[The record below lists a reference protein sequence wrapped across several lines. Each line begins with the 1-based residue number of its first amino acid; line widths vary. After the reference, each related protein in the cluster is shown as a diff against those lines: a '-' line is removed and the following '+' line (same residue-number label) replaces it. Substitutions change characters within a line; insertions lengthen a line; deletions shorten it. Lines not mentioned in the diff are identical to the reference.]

1 MTGTTTSTKRK
12 TIAALNSQLN
22 RVWGNEFMAGVL
34 DSARAADANV
44 ISFVGGSPSAIQTPN
59 GISYGLY
66 DLIKSEKV
74 DGILLSADIAYGL
87 SPAEIQ
93 KFIEFFAP
101 IPTTTFAIPVQ
112 NTPTILSDN
121 IGGMRAL
128 TRHML
133 ETHNAQRIAFIRGLS
148 GQFEAE
154 QRYQAFLDE
163 LKAHNVR
170 FDQNFEIQGDY
181 TSESGRA
188 AVRILFDERKLD
200 PQVIIASNDRMAFGA
215 LEALQ
220 QRGISV
226 PEQIAVVGFDD
237 VGESQSIGV
246 PLTTVR
252 QSFYDIGVGAFH
264 LLEKQMNGEKT
275 EASTQIPTEV
285 VVRWSCGCMPES
297 ISRAVV
303 LPSEAA
309 RTGRLENKRDQTIH
323 TLLNVANISEDDPH
337 RQEFIRGF
345 GQSWDV
351 FLESL
356 HGRAANDAFLKTVQ
370 DAVRI
375 LTQHGYELYVWQNL
389 LSAFRKLALRGI
401 SDPAMAL
408 RAENLFQQ
416 AQILI
421 GGLSRRAQA
430 YNRLQYV
437 KQEELL
443 NNFSFSMAPAVSFES
458 IGAAITAHFPALGIE
473 HWYVMYYDE
482 KNNAPN
488 LISSPLPKNYR
499 LLMQYDNRRFEMP
512 QEKSRLETGRLAPRG
527 KTPENRRYDAVVM
540 PLSLASNRFGFMWAE
555 MGPDDWDIYV
565 RVRNLLSS
573 ALLRTMLAD
582 QREEA
587 KRETE
592 RLYSAEQA
600 RRHGAEALT
609 RSARRLS
616 SLDAAERLP
625 EHILEQLNQA
635 LPYDRSALIVKD
647 VNDLPEVQAQRGMPD
662 GADMNAFHLIWNGVD
677 LYESVL
683 SKGEIVAANDIQRD
697 KNWTQPAWL
706 PQDRSW
712 LCAPLYAKNKTIGVL
727 MFSRATQNFSE
738 DDILLAATF
747 VTQASVAWENA
758 RLYREMT
765 TMNQMME
772 RMVSQ
777 RVEELNRTYETL
789 EQYNKNKSAFI
800 QVAAHEL
807 RTPLTVI
814 KGFLGILQSSP
825 AIQKDENLTEALD
838 GVLRG
843 TNRLHQIVNSML
855 DVVRLENQ
863 VITPHLE
870 PVIIGM
876 TLRLIV
882 KDYAQDLATRNLN
895 LEINDSVTE
904 LPPILGDSELVKKAF
919 DQIIVNAIKFT
930 PDGGTINVTAR
941 IVKDERRGDMAE
953 IVVHDTGIG
962 IDAAHHKVIFEKL
975 YQLGEVQLHSSSR
988 TNYKGGGAG
997 LGLAIASG
1005 IVKALQGSI
1014 WVESPGKDEEK
1025 FPGSAFFVRLPLL
1038 KD

>member
-1 MTGTTTSTKRK
+1 MTGNASPAKKRK
-12 TIAALNSQLN
+12 TIAALNAQLN

-34 DSARAADANV
+34 DSARASDVNV
-44 ISFVGGSPSAIQTPN
+44 LSFVGGAPVAAQTPN

-66 DLIKSEKV
+66 DLIKSERV
-74 DGILLSADIAYGL
+74 DGVLLSADLAYGL
-87 SPAEIQ
+87 SPQEIQ
-93 KFIEFFAP
+93 KFVDFFAP
-101 IPTTTFAIPVQ
+101 IPVATFAIPAK
-112 NTPTILSDN
+112 NAPTILGDN
-121 IGGMRAL
+121 VGGMRAL

-133 ETHNAQRIAFIRGLS
+133 ETHHAQRVAFVRGPR

-154 QRYQAFLDE
+154 QRRQGFLDE
-163 LKAHNVR
+163 LKERNVR
-170 FDQNFEIQGDY
+170 FDSKFEVEGDY
-181 TSESGRA
+181 SSESGRA
-188 AVRILFDERKLD
+188 AVRILLDERKLN
-200 PQVIIASNDRMAFGA
+200 PQAIVVSNDRMAFGV

-220 QRGISV
+220 QRGVSV

-237 VGESQSIGV
+237 VSESQSTGV

-252 QSFYDIGVGAFH
+252 QSFYDVGVGAFR
-264 LLEKQMNGEKT
+264 LLEKQINGEKVAAT
-275 EASTQIPTEV
+275 TLLPTEV
-285 VVRWSCGCMPES
+285 VVRWSCGCLPES
-297 ISRAVV
+297 INRAVV

-309 RTGRLENKRDQTIH
+309 RTGRLENKRDQVIDI
-323 TLLNVANISEDDPH
+323 LLATANVSEDDPH
-337 RQEFIRGF
+337 RAELVEGF
-345 GQSWDV
+345 GHSWDV

-356 HGRAANDAFLKTVQ
+356 HGRAPNDAFLKTVQ
-370 DAVRI
+370 DAVRV
-375 LTQHGYELYVWQNL
+375 LSQHGYELYVWQNL
-389 LSAFRKLALRGI
+389 LSAFRKHALRGI
-401 SDPAMAL
+401 SDPATAL

-430 YNRLQYV
+430 YNRLQFV

-458 IGAAITAHFPALGIE
+458 IGDAISTHFPALGIE
-473 HWYVMYYDE
+473 RWYVMFYDE
-482 KNNAPN
+482 AERASNAAPQ
-488 LISSPLPKNYR
+488 NYR
-499 LLMQYDNRRFEMP
+499 LLMQFDNRRFEMP
-512 QEKSRLETGRLAPRG
+512 EEKARMETGRLTPRN
-527 KTPENRRYDAVVM
+527 KTPIDRRYDAVVM
-540 PLSLASNRFGFMWAE
+540 PLSLASNRFGFMWVE
-555 MGPDDWDIYV
+555 MGPEDWDVYV

-582 QREEA
+582 QREDA

-600 RRHGAEALT
+600 RRHSAEALT

-635 LPYDRSALIVKD
+635 LPYDRSALIIND
-647 VNDLPEVQAQRGMPD
+647 VNDFPEVHAHRGMPN
-662 GADMNAFHLIWNGVD
+662 GADMKSFRLTWNGADFYQTVM
-677 LYESVL
+677 
-683 SKGEIVAANDIQRD
+683 SKGEIVAANNI
-697 KNWTQPAWL
+697 KNDPNWKQPDWL
-706 PQDRSW
+706 PQDQSW
-712 LCAPLYAKNKTIGVL
+712 LGAPLYAKNKTIGVL
-727 MFSRATQNFSE
+727 MFSRAAQDFSE

-747 VTQASVAWENA
+747 VTQVSVAWENA

-765 TMNQMME
+765 DMNQMME
-772 RMVSQ
+772 RMVAQ
-777 RVEELNRTYETL
+777 RVDELNRTYEKL

-814 KGFLGILQSSP
+814 KGFLGILQSNSS
-825 AIQKDENLTEALD
+825 IKKDETLTEALD

-870 PVIIGM
+870 PVFLNM
-876 TLRLIV
+876 VLRLIV
-882 KDYAQDLATRNLN
+882 KDYAQDLATRSLN
-895 LEINDSVTE
+895 LEIDDSISD
-904 LPPILGDSELVKKAF
+904 LPAILGDSELVKKAF

-930 PDGGTINVTAR
+930 PDGGTISVSAKTVN
-941 IVKDERRGDMAE
+941 DERRGEMAE
-953 IVVHDTGIG
+953 IVVRDTGIG
-962 IDAAHHKVIFEKL
+962 IDAVHHKVIFEKL

-1014 WVESPGKDEEK
+1014 WVESAGKDEEH
-1025 FPGSAFFVRLPLL
+1025 FPGSAFFVRLPLM
-1038 KD
+1038 KN